1 MYYLTNLLK
10 PDSTNNSGLHHF
22 SFETP
27 TVGGVSS
34 DNGDTFSA
42 LEIRKGVKI
51 INYVNET
58 SIETF
63 KNVINLLSYKRN
75 GYDKI
80 YISFG
85 SKLNETFTK
94 FDSPEKKRNKKFLSN
109 SIEQMI
115 PVFIKTNDSD
125 TRILSVVIDKF
136 ENQHNINKNM
146 VLLEPQQKPNIDIVI
161 FDKFCSQPFLSE
173 LIKYFVK
180 LFILFDLN
188 QKNIMICNYVSFDKK
203 TTNEIDLYSQKMI
216 PETIQ
221 KVLDNKEFE
230 KYTYCFYQWF
240 GYKFY
245 FYNFIYNYKIIELL
259 ASVNDNWLNDFEI
272 FIKQLIYDDDETVF
286 INNDSTKKQK
296 IILTDPKMLLVM
308 DNVYDIT
315 SDCSYKYEIATS
327 LRKYFYEHR
336 QLELTHD

>member
-1 MYYLTNLLK
+1 MYCLTNLLK
-10 PDSTNNSGLHHF
+10 PDSTNNS
-22 SFETP
+22 
-27 TVGGVSS
+27 
-34 DNGDTFSA
+34 
-42 LEIRKGVKI
+42 GVKI

-94 FDSPEKKRNKKFLSN
+94 FDYPEKISKNKILSN
-109 SIEQMI
+109 SIQQMM
-115 PVFIKTNDSD
+115 PAFIKTNDSD
-125 TRILSVVIDKF
+125 TRTLSVVIDNF

-146 VLLEPQQKPNIDIVI
+146 VLLEPEQKPNIDIVI
-161 FDKFCSQPFLSE
+161 FDKFCSQPFLFE

-188 QKNIMICNYVSFDKK
+188 QKNVMICNYVNYNNK
-203 TTNEIDLYSQKMI
+203 TNNEIDLYSQKMI

-221 KVLDNKEFE
+221 KVLDNQEFE

-272 FIKQLIYDDDETVF
+272 LVKQLINENV
-286 INNDSTKKQK
+286 DSTKKQK
-296 IILTDPKMLLVM
+296 IMLTDPKMLLVM

-327 LRKYFYEHR
+327 LRKYFYEHG

>member
-1 MYYLTNLLK
+1 
-10 PDSTNNSGLHHF
+10 
-22 SFETP
+22 
-27 TVGGVSS
+27 
-34 DNGDTFSA
+34 
-42 LEIRKGVKI
+42 
-51 INYVNET
+51 
-58 SIETF
+58 
-63 KNVINLLSYKRN
+63 
-75 GYDKI
+75 
-80 YISFG
+80 
-85 SKLNETFTK
+85 
-94 FDSPEKKRNKKFLSN
+94 
-109 SIEQMI
+109 MI

-188 QKNIMICNYVSFDKK
+188 QKNVMICNYVNYNNK
-203 TTNEIDLYSQKMI
+203 TNNEIDLYSQKII

-221 KVLDNKEFE
+221 KVLDNQEFE

-296 IILTDPKMLLVM
+296 IMLTDPKMLLVM

-327 LRKYFYEHR
+327 LRKYFYEHG
-336 QLELTHD
+336 QLELTYD

>member
-1 MYYLTNLLK
+1 MYCLTNLLK
-10 PDSTNNSGLHHF
+10 PDSTN
-22 SFETP
+22 
-27 TVGGVSS
+27 SS
-34 DNGDTFSA
+34 S
-42 LEIRKGVKI
+42 VKI

-85 SKLNETFTK
+85 SKLIDTFTK
-94 FDSPEKKRNKKFLSN
+94 FDSPEKISKNKILSN
-109 SIEQMI
+109 SIEQMM
-115 PVFIKTNDSD
+115 PVFIKTNHSD
-125 TRILSVVIDKF
+125 TRILSVVIDNF

-146 VLLEPQQKPNIDIVI
+146 VLLEPEQKPNIDIVI

-188 QKNIMICNYVSFDKK
+188 QKNVMICNYVNYNNK
-203 TTNEIDLYSQKMI
+203 TNNEIDLYSQKMI

-221 KVLDNKEFE
+221 KVLGNQEFE

-272 FIKQLIYDDDETVF
+272 FIKQLIYDDDDETVF

-296 IILTDPKMLLVM
+296 IMLTDPKMLLVM

-327 LRKYFYEHR
+327 LRKYFYEHG

>member
-1 MYYLTNLLK
+1 MYCLTNLLK
-10 PDSTNNSGLHHF
+10 PDSTNNS
-22 SFETP
+22 
-27 TVGGVSS
+27 
-34 DNGDTFSA
+34 D
-42 LEIRKGVKI
+42 VKI
-51 INYVNET
+51 INYDNET

-63 KNVINLLSYKRN
+63 KNVINLLSYNRN

-85 SKLNETFTK
+85 SKLTDTFIK

-109 SIEQMI
+109 STEQMM
-115 PVFIKTNDSD
+115 PVFIKTSESD
-125 TRILSVVIDKF
+125 TRILCVVIDNF
-136 ENQHNINKNM
+136 ENEHNINKNM
-146 VLLEPQQKPNIDIVI
+146 VLLESEQKPNIDIVI
-161 FDKFCSQPFLSE
+161 YDKFCSQPFLSE

-188 QKNIMICNYVSFDKK
+188 QKNVMICNYVNYNNK

-221 KVLDNKEFE
+221 KVLDNPEFE

-259 ASVNDNWLNDFEI
+259 ASVNNNWLSDFEI
-272 FIKQLIYDDDETVF
+272 FVKQLIYDHDETVF

-296 IILTDPKMLLVM
+296 IMLTDPKMLLVM

-327 LRKYFYEHR
+327 LRKYFYEHG
-336 QLELTHD
+336 QLELSYD

>member
-1 MYYLTNLLK
+1 MYCLTNLLK
-10 PDSTNNSGLHHF
+10 PDSINTSN
-22 SFETP
+22 T
-27 TVGGVSS
+27 
-34 DNGDTFSA
+34 
-42 LEIRKGVKI
+42 KI
-51 INYVNET
+51 INYDNET

-63 KNVINLLSYKRN
+63 KNVLNLLFYNKN

-85 SKLNETFTK
+85 SKMTETFTK
-94 FDSPEKKRNKKFLSN
+94 FDYPEKISKNKICSN

-115 PVFIKTNDSD
+115 PAFVKTSDSD
-125 TRILSVVIDKF
+125 TRFLSVIIDNF
-136 ENQHNINKNM
+136 NDNDSINKNLI
-146 VLLEPQQKPNIDIVI
+146 LLESEKRPNLDIVI
-161 FDKFCSQPFLSE
+161 FDKFCSQSFLTE
-173 LIKYFVK
+173 LTKYFGK
-180 LFILFDLN
+180 LFNFFDMN
-188 QKNIMICNYVSFDKK
+188 QKNIMICNYISFDKK

-259 ASVNDNWLNDFEI
+259 TITNNHWLDDFEI
-272 FIKQLIYDDDETVF
+272 FVKQLINENV
-286 INNDSTKKQK
+286 DSTKTQK
-296 IILTDPKMLLVM
+296 IMLTDPKMLLVM

-315 SDCSYKYEIATS
+315 SDCSYKYEIAIS
-327 LRKYFYEHR
+327 LRKYFYEHG
-336 QLELTHD
+336 QLELLYD